1 MGWGCFS
8 KLVWLYKQAKK
19 KQKKKE
25 KKKKRERELA

>member
-19 KQKKKE
+19 KQKKE